1 LFAYISGKLT
11 YKSTKYVVLDVHG
24 IGFRIFTPLST
35 YYKLPQINEA
45 TRLFTYLHVREDII
59 LLYGFKT
66 IEEKEAFEMLI
77 SVTGI
82 GSKLAINV
90 LSELSVEEFK
100 SAVMKNDPRMLT
112 SIPGIGKKIGQRI
125 LLELKEKVTLLPGKE
140 PQGIGRR
147 ELVNDAISALISLG
161 YTQSSSN
168 DAINKV
174 LSLRATGEKT
184 GEEISLEVLIKQA
197 LKELR

>member
-1 LFAYISGKLT
+1 MFAYISGKLV
-11 YKSTKYVVLDVHG
+11 YKSPKYTVLDVNG
-24 IGFRIFTPLST
+24 IGFRIFTTLST
-35 YYKLPQINEA
+35 YYKLPEINEV
-45 TRLFTYLHVREDII
+45 TKLFTYLHVREDII

-66 IEEKEAFEMLI
+66 GEEREAFEMLI

-82 GSKLAINV
+82 GPRLALNV

-100 SAVMKNDPRMLT
+100 SAVMRNDPAVLT
-112 SIPGIGKKIGQRI
+112 SIPGVGEKTGQRI

-140 PQGIGRR
+140 MEGIGRK

-161 YTQSSSN
+161 YTQSSSTS
-168 DAINKV
+168 AIRKV
-174 LSLRATGEKT
+174 LSPAK
-184 GEEISLEVLIKQA
+184 EEISLELLIKQA